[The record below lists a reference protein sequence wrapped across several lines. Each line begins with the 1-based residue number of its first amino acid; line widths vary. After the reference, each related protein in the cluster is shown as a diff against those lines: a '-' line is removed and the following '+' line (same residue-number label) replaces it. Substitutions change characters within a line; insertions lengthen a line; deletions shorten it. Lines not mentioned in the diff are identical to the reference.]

1 MTEEKEEILK
11 NLKNMFQN
19 TQGNS
24 QHEEGG

>member
-11 NLKNMFQN
+11 KLKNMSQN